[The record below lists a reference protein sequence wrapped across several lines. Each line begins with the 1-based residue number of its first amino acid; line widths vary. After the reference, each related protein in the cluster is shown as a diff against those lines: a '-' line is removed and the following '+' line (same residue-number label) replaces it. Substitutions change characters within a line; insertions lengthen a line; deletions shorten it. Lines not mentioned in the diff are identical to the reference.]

1 MEVTFHFH
9 FTGYK
14 GNLTE
19 VLFPVVVPLLCI
31 CNLYSILLPI
41 HSLPCAPKNSL
52 VPWFLGCCC
61 SVARSC
67 LTLCCTMDRSK
78 PGFPVLRYL
87 PEFVHTRT
95 YWVGDAIPLSSV
107 VPFSS
112 CHLSFPASG
121 SFQMSRLF
129 TSSVQSIGTSASA
142 SVLPMNIQGWFPLKL
157 TGLISLLSKGLCRV
171 FSSTTVPKHQ
181 FFGTQPSLW
190 SNSHNHTWLLERP

>member
-87 PEFVHTRT
+87 PEFAQSHVHSVIDALHLQPSPPLSHSSPPALHLSQHQNLFQ
-95 YWVGDAIPLSSV
+95 WVGLS
-107 VPFSS
+107 
-112 CHLSFPASG
+112 H
-121 SFQMSRLF
+121 QMAK
-129 TSSVQSIGTSASA
+129 V
-142 SVLPMNIQGWFPLKL
+142 LKL
-157 TGLISLLSKGLCRV
+157 QHQSLQWIFRTGFL
-171 FSSTTVPKHQ
+171 
-181 FFGTQPSLW
+181 
-190 SNSHNHTWLLERP
+190 